1 MNLTSGAFLD
11 QKPNKQTSHETQRNV
26 DNSCISVFT
35 STEKKRLKTS
45 EDDGTKFYQR
55 QLSVNK
61 FPDAA

>member
-1 MNLTSGAFLD
+1 MD

-35 STEKKRLKTS
+35 STEKKKRLKTS
-45 EDDGTKFYQR
+45 EDDGTKFYQL